1 MDKELH
7 SRQQPLRVII
17 EIRIG
22 RSARQK
28 ERKEGKERNEY
39 GERLGS
45 PLFGRFPLV
54 REGARVR
61 ARTVSDARD
70 KRDEDEDEDE
80 EEKAEE
86 EEEEDA
92 GLYFIQDGAVVA
104 RSARKKSGRA
114 LLVRGG
120 GGGATTKGEAWLF
133 WLINGKEEG
142 GGGGSPTIWPMLS
155 ADFGESLRR
164 CVSLPRDENIR
175 GDADAAAD
183 VLYRH
188 PHRGSRGSRK
198 FIAVT
203 RP

>member
-54 REGARVR
+54 REGARVS
-61 ARTVSDARD
+61 ARTASDARD
-70 KRDEDEDEDE
+70 KRDEDE
-80 EEKAEE
+80 EEKEE
-86 EEEEDA
+86 EEAEDA

-120 GGGATTKGEAWLF
+120 ATTTKGEAWLF
-133 WLINGKEEG
+133 WLINGKEE